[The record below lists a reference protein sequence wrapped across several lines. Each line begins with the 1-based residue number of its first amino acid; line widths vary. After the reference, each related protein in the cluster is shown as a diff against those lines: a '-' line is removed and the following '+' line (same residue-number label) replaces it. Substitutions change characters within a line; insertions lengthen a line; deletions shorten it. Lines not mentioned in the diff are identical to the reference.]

1 MKNRYSINK
10 NNQLLI
16 SSSRRKK
23 PLLVDGEFSIDKN
36 NRFIYWLNEPDSWRK
51 IHALPDKI
59 VFAGNWRL
67 NSNYDLELHLTESEG
82 QFQEDIVTLEGE
94 IISAE
99 GDALVFELKARDKEG
114 LSHLQ
119 ILKLSG
125 FWQADEFNRLIFKL
139 EKKETPDILVLEGAW
154 GINQNQQITYTYQK
168 AGLKR
173 GDKSSYAL
181 TFFGFWRIT
190 DRDRLTY
197 IISEGTGSKFDFR
210 VQLESPN
217 VYPKQGVIKYRL
229 GVGIKELKND
239 NSQVIS
245 LYGVWKFSRALGLI
259 FQMQYFK
266 GEIHSLE
273 FGAEV
278 NFKRNN
284 EIVFR
289 LKNETDEDL
298 GLSLTFTHRFLKQLD
313 ARAFLRLK
321 AAQEETGVDVGVRI
335 PF

>member
-1 MKNRYSINK
+1 MKNIYSINK
-10 NNQLLI
+10 NNQLLV

-23 PLLVDGEFSIDKN
+23 PLVVDGEFSIDKK
-36 NRFIYWLNEPDSWRK
+36 NRFVCWLNEPAAWRK
-51 IHALPDKI
+51 KYNFPSKI
-59 VFAGNWRL
+59 VLEGNWRL
-67 NSNYDLELHLTESEG
+67 NPNYDLELHLTESKG
-82 QFQEDIVTLEGE
+82 QFQEDILALEGE

-119 ILKLSG
+119 ILKLTG
-125 FWQADEFNRLIFKL
+125 FWQADEFNRLIFKA
-139 EKKETPDILVLEGAW
+139 EKKEAPDILVLGGAW
-154 GINQNQQITYTYQK
+154 QMNQNQQITYAYQK

-173 GDKSSYAL
+173 GDKFSYTI
-181 TFFGFWRIT
+181 TFSGFWRIT
-190 DRDRLTY
+190 AIDRLTY
-197 IISEGTGSKFDFR
+197 IISEGTGSRFDFR

-217 VYPKQGVIKYRL
+217 VYPKEGVIKYRL
-229 GVGIKELKND
+229 GAGIKELKND

-245 LYGVWKFSRALGLI
+245 LYGVWKFSRAVGLI
-259 FQMQYFK
+259 FEMEYFK

-278 NFKRNN
+278 NFNRNN

-298 GLSLTFTHRFLKQLD
+298 GISLTFTHRFLKHLD
-313 ARAFLRLK
+313 AQIFLRLK
-321 AAQEETGVDVGVRI
+321 AAQEEKGVDVGVRI

>member
-1 MKNRYSINK
+1 MKYKYLLNND
-10 NNQLLI
+10 NQLLI
-16 SSSRRKK
+16 RQPKKRKS
-23 PLLVDGEFSIDKN
+23 LVVNGRFSIDKD
-36 NRFIYWLNEPDSWRK
+36 NRLIYWLNEPPEWRRQYNF
-51 IHALPDKI
+51 PDEI
-59 VFAGNWRL
+59 VFSGNWQL
-67 NSNYDLELHLTESEG
+67 NANYDLQLHLKESKG
-82 QFQEDIVTLEGE
+82 QFQEDIVTLKGE

-99 GDALVFELKARDKEG
+99 GDALVFELKARDKAG

-125 FWQADEFNRLIFKL
+125 FWQADEFNRLIFKV
-139 EKKETPDILVLEGAW
+139 EKKEEPDILVLEGAW

-173 GDKSSYAL
+173 TDKSSYAL

-197 IISEGTGSKFDFR
+197 IISRSTGSKFDFR

-229 GVGIKELKND
+229 GAGIKELKID
-239 NSQVIS
+239 RSQIIS
-245 LYGVWKFSRALGLI
+245 LYGVWKFSRALGLT
-259 FQMQYFK
+259 FEMEYLK

-284 EIVFR
+284 EIVFQ
-289 LKNETDEDL
+289 LKNQRDEDL
-298 GLSLTFTHRFLKQLD
+298 GISLTFTHRFLKQLD

-321 AAQEETGVDVGVRI
+321 AAKQGAGIDVGLRI